1 MLVMAAPAECSA
13 GDRLI
18 REVQFAHSLLN
29 KTANPPK
36 VSPSD
41 NRRLVTERCWL
52 CISDLGC
59 NTHRGK
65 EQIWKP

>member
-1 MLVMAAPAECSA
+1 MSSGPTECSA

-18 REVQFAHSLLN
+18 GEVQFAHSLLN
-29 KTANPPK
+29 KPQSPK
-36 VSPSD
+36 VSLSD
-41 NRRLVTERCWL
+41 NRQLVTERYWL
-52 CISDLGC
+52 CISHLGC